1 MFYFVQIISGFLS
14 LRISFSAKNKIIFA
28 ESFLKI
34 NKNQIIHFSLKIIFI
49 IKVFGCEIIFKNE
62 KKNHTISSRT
72 SASNRSAL

>member
-49 IKVFGCEIIFKNE
+49 IKVFGC
-62 KKNHTISSRT
+62 
-72 SASNRSAL
+72 